1 MNLHVDSLVAAV
13 FETLKDESINRRVVI
28 PPPSNITSST
38 TLTDERIKRAET
50 IDSLLQIADSNAT
63 LTRRHA
69 LRIVSIL
76 SEWTSTNR
84 VKLSE
89 FENDTRF
96 LRLCRLLG
104 KNIMSS
110 SSVDKAQNS
119 LNDSYTKSSNSNRG
133 SFRAE
138 DLNTVLSV
146 AGDDEAA
153 KLIASISLAQM
164 VKVMSTLAIRKRRS
178 TPLLRS
184 LAFNISSA
192 TEQMNLKQCADI
204 FYAMANL
211 NFHDAVLAAKLCSD
225 IQMCLVKNNDKSAV
239 IGSILTSL
247 GLLKHR
253 DLGLLIKLCYLLIF
267 F

>member
-1 MNLHVDSLVAAV
+1 MAAV
-13 FETLKDESINRRVVI
+13 FETLKDESANRKTVMS
-28 PPPSNITSST
+28 PPSGITSST
-38 TLTDERIKRAET
+38 TLTDERIKKAET
-50 IDSLLQIADSNAT
+50 IDRLLQIADSNAN

-76 SEWTSTNR
+76 AEWTSTNR

-89 FENDTRF
+89 FENDMRF

-104 KNIMSS
+104 KNVMFSGS
-110 SSVDKAQNS
+110 FDNGKSNLSDS
-119 LNDSYTKSSNSNRG
+119 LTKSSSFNNNKS

-153 KLIASISLAQM
+153 KLIASISLSQM

-192 TEQMNLKQCADI
+192 TEQMNLKQCADV
-204 FYAMANL
+204 FYAMAHL

-225 IQMCLVKNNDKSAV
+225 IQMSLVKHNDKSAV

-253 DLGLLIKLCYLLIF
+253 DLGL
-267 F
+267 

>member
-1 MNLHVDSLVAAV
+1 MAAV
-13 FETLKDESINRRVVI
+13 FETLKDETTATNRRVVI
-28 PPPSNITSST
+28 PPPSGGRTAT
-38 TLTDERIKRAET
+38 TLTDERISKAQT
-50 IDSLLQIADSNAT
+50 VDHLLKIADSNAA

-76 SEWTSTNR
+76 AEWTSTNR

-89 FENDTRF
+89 FENDNRF

-104 KNIMSS
+104 KNVMSTEGG
-110 SSVDKAQNS
+110 DMAQTSNAS
-119 LNDSYTKSSNSNRG
+119 NTVVKSNTFSSNSN

-153 KLIASISLAQM
+153 KLIASISLPQM
-164 VKVMSTLAIRKRRS
+164 VKVMTTLAIRKRRS

-192 TEQMNLKQCADI
+192 TEQMNLKQCADV

-211 NFHDAVLAAKLCSD
+211 NFHDSVLAAKLCAD
-225 IQMCLVKNNDKSAV
+225 IQICLSKNNDKSAV

-247 GLLKHR
+247 GILKHR
-253 DLGLLIKLCYLLIF
+253 DLGK
-267 F
+267 